1 MVHDM
6 QGGKRSVRVLQNK
19 RAILIKGQTVKKYKK
34 KQGV

>member
-19 RAILIKGQTVKKYKK
+19 RAILIKGQSVEKHKK
-34 KQGV
+34 KRGV